1 MADEYIHQL
10 DTISSIAGGDYI
22 CIADLDDA
30 NDLKKVTV
38 ATLKTFLN
46 ASYTAGRALK
56 TDGSGNIVVSD
67 ITSTE
72 LDYLDGLTE
81 NVQDALNAVP
91 ANLNDL
97 SDVNTSSPVDGNIIV
112 SDTNEWTD
120 ISIDAFKVNYEVAD
134 YDYVASAISTHAAI
148 AAAHTRGLSTLTNC
162 SNVQDVDGHIIYND
176 TGQWK
181 DGTPATAGITALTT
195 FNVHKTRHQNG
206 GSDEISVA
214 GLSGELADNQKPKSH
229 TIASHSTDVAYTD
242 MNSGYVTTTVHIIE
256 AGGNQYA
263 YKFQRGVLTSRT
275 YES

>member
-97 SDVNTSSPVDGNIIV
+97 SDVNTSSPVDSNIIV

-162 SNVQDVDGHIIYND
+162 SDVQDVDGHIIYND
-176 TGQWK
+176 TGRWK
-181 DGTPATAGITALTT
+181 DGTPATAGIVSTNALTT
-195 FNVHKTRHQNG
+195 HTN
-206 GSDEISVA
+206 D
-214 GLSGELADNQKPKSH
+214 ADAHHAQSH

-242 MNSGYVTTTVHIIE
+242 MNSGYVTATVHIIE

-275 YES
+275 FES